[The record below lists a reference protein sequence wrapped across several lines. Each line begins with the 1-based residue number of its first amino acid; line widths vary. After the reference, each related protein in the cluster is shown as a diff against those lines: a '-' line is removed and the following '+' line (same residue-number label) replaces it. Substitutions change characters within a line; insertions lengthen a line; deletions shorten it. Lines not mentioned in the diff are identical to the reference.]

1 MNRAVY
7 KPIMPTLKSH
17 RSNMRGNTFVIFLA
31 VAFMLVVMVGSIYYP
46 FPSGE
51 PMTIGGFIKLW
62 FREVIALVF
71 FVVVL
76 IAVAV
81 SRFRRTLKDRHNGT
95 QNAL

>member
-1 MNRAVY
+1 MTVP
-7 KPIMPTLKSH
+7 KLETH
-17 RSNMRGNTFVIFLA
+17 RSNMRGNTIAIFLA
-31 VAFMLVVMVGSIYYP
+31 AAFMLVVMVGSIYYP

-71 FVVVL
+71 LIVVL
-76 IAVAV
+76 IAVAI
-81 SRFRRTLKDRHNGT
+81 SWLRRTLNARRNGN